1 MPIARRHRCLVLL
14 AILLISHAG
23 LSVHVSTHASADQPA
38 CEMCAGHAN
47 PAHAIPASSSVLQF
61 PDADKLAFEPAIA
74 AGSFAAAIACRQ
86 RGPPRIA

>member
-1 MPIARRHRCLVLL
+1 MPVARRYRCFLLL

-38 CEMCAGHAN
+38 CEMCAGHTN
-47 PAHAIPASSSVLQF
+47 PAHAIPASSFVLQV
-61 PDADKLAFEPAIA
+61 PDAEELAFEPAIA
-74 AGSFAAAIACRQ
+74 PGSFAAAVACRQ